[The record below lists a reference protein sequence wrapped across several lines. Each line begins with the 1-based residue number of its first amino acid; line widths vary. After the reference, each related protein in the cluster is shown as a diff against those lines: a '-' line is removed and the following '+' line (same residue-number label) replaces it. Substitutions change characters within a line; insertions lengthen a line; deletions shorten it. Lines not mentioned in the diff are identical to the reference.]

1 MKWKGLFSF
10 MRMNWIKKVAQKET
24 DELTTRWDV
33 PAGEDKEV
41 NGVIVND
48 CPPDLRDTQ
57 GRLFRTA
64 EGYRI
69 TGRLLTEDTLHGGM
83 SPVLPLLPM
92 LYGILHVV
100 FSFSDSLQI
109 INSLAFMWL
118 FRHYFEEPRIRKM
131 LLIIP
136 AVSIIT
142 NLAYITPLPMMDIF
156 SAYVRER
163 YVDIFHI
170 LALAYVA
177 KKINGYEFERRV
189 DELNA
194 QGSMLT
200 LETSADIMSAH
211 VEARRT
217 QYKNAKKDMAAGIP
231 FIQTA
236 VARGIT
242 TSKYDGYSP
251 DAGLPFGQSV
261 NDWSTHIITI
271 GETGCGKTEL
281 MKHHA
286 FGAIEAGLGVAAF
299 DGKGQFGKEL
309 WKTYKDYGFDLIEP
323 GYCDVA
329 LIDLPP
335 ETLAFTIAEV
345 REAGKTNSSEFFSSS
360 GRKWLLT
367 ASMLLHH
374 ATELEK
380 SQIAEDEGFK
390 SWEEYIANCK
400 ATGVNVEK
408 REWPKTAA
416 MLVFMSDKLNDFEFM
431 IKGKNDEAGFLD
443 WIAEHPKAK
452 QKGLLKES
460 LNYVRRLQGMN
471 AETVSNIKATVES
484 WLAPFFT
491 NEEIASTWCQQ
502 EEGVKVDGPLYGRGL
517 GVCCPPSK
525 YGDTGTLCTQL
536 IKAQLAN
543 AIKNRPS
550 DWKTNGSGMTQMI
563 MLIDEAQ
570 SVISRTVE
578 GEIIPI
584 ARSLGCTFLI
594 ATQSVDEFYSRLTK
608 DAALA
613 MLQNFL
619 SFYVY
624 RSSKETM
631 EWVANRLG
639 KTKVLKYH
647 ADTLGLNYYS
657 SAKNALASPVYDK
670 SHPMRSQFIN
680 VRRQKRSGFI
690 QSLFSGFG
698 KENVLSAEVTSAE
711 VVIENLLTEDELD
724 SHLANQYV
732 AVAQVMRGGIRRR
745 DIVSVLP
752 PTSPAELKQRMEKSR
767 VS

>member
-1 MKWKGLFSF
+1 MNINWKGLSGLFNIE
-10 MRMNWIKKVAQKET
+10 RLKEKAEKET
-24 DELTTRWDV
+24 KDLTTRWDV
-33 PAGEDKEV
+33 PAGEIIVV
-41 NGVIVND
+41 NGKEICD
-48 CPPDLRDTQ
+48 CPEDLRDTQ
-57 GRLFRTA
+57 GRLFRT
-64 EGYRI
+64 EDGYRI
-69 TGRLLTEDTLHGGM
+69 TGRLLTEDTLHGGL
-83 SPVLPLLPM
+83 SPAIVLLPLLYGV
-92 LYGILHVV
+92 LYLLSYSNIPQVIISAIFLCI
-100 FSFSDSLQI
+100 FYSFFEKKNKLLLCSIALLPIVINI
-109 INSLAFMWL
+109 IYMSPLALYLGYM
-118 FRHYFEEPRIRKM
+118 
-131 LLIIP
+131 IP
-136 AVSIIT
+136 KG
-142 NLAYITPLPMMDIF
+142 
-156 SAYVRER
+156 
-163 YVDIFHI
+163 YVDAII
-170 LALAYVA
+170 LLGLAIA
-177 KKINGYEFERRV
+177 TKNINKAEVSKRV
-189 DELNA
+189 KDLNA
-194 QGSMLT
+194 QGSLLT
-200 LETSADIMSAH
+200 LETTADIMTNH
-211 VEARRT
+211 IDARKT
-217 QYKNAKKDMAAGIP
+217 QYNNAKKDMLNGVH
-231 FIQTA
+231 FVKTA
-236 VARGIT
+236 IAKGIT
-242 TSKYDGYSP
+242 TSKFDGYSP

-309 WKTYKDYGFDLIEP
+309 WNIYKDYGFDLIEP

-335 ETLAFTIAEV
+335 EQLAYTIAEV
-345 REAGKTNSSEFFSSS
+345 RESGKTTGSDFFSSS

-380 SQIAEDEGFK
+380 MELADDNGFEKWEDLVK
-390 SWEEYIANCK
+390 SYKDLNK
-400 ATGVNVEK
+400 PLPK
-408 REWPKTAA
+408 RDFPKTAA
-416 MLVFMSDKLNDFEFM
+416 MLVFISDKLNDFDYM
-431 IKGKNDEAGFLD
+431 IKGKDDSYSFLE
-443 WIAEHPKAK
+443 WLGNHPKAK

-460 LNYVRRLQGMN
+460 INYIYRLQNMN
-471 AETVSNIKATVES
+471 VETVSNIKSTVES
-484 WLAPFFT
+484 WLSPFFT
-491 NEEIASTWCQQ
+491 NEEISATWCQQ
-502 EEGVKVDGPLYGRGL
+502 EEGVKIDGPLYGKGL

-550 DWKTNGSGMTQMI
+550 DWKTNGSGMTQML

-570 SVISRTVE
+570 SVISRAVE

-639 KTKVLKYH
+639 KTKVLKYNEQS
-647 ADTLGLNYYS
+647 LGLNYYS
-657 SAKNALASPVYDK
+657 SARNALASPVYDK
-670 SHPMRSQFIN
+670 NHPLKDSFVNIK
-680 VRRQKRSGFI
+680 RQKKSGFI
-690 QSLFSGFG
+690 RSLFSGDSQ
-698 KENVLSAEVTSAE
+698 EDTLSQEVSSGQ

-724 SHLANQYV
+724 SYLANQYV
-732 AVAQVMRGGIRRR
+732 AIAQVMRGGIRRR

-752 PTSPAELKQRMEKSR
+752 PIPKEELERRIKNKK
-767 VS
+767 

>member
-1 MKWKGLFSF
+1 MNIKWKGLSCIFNMS
-10 MRMNWIKKVAQKET
+10 RLSYQAEKET
-24 DELTTRWDV
+24 KDLTTRWDV
-33 PAGEDKEV
+33 PAGEKINI
-41 NGVIVND
+41 NGVEIND
-48 CPPDLRDTQ
+48 CPADLRDTK
-57 GRLFRTA
+57 GRLFRT
-64 EGYRI
+64 EDGYRI

-83 SPVLPLLPM
+83 SPAVGLLPLLYALIYILSYSNKAQLVLSIAFFLIFYSILEKKSKLILCFLTLIPILTNLMYLSPYAYFGYFIKKEYIDAFM
-92 LYGILHVV
+92 LIG
-100 FSFSDSLQI
+100 
-109 INSLAFMWL
+109 LAFGT
-118 FRHYFEEPRIRKM
+118 K
-131 LLIIP
+131 
-136 AVSIIT
+136 SI
-142 NLAYITPLPMMDIF
+142 NKNEL
-156 SAYVRER
+156 S
-163 YVDIFHI
+163 
-170 LALAYVA
+170 
-177 KKINGYEFERRV
+177 KRV
-189 DELNA
+189 NELNY
-194 QGSMLT
+194 QGNLLT
-200 LETSADIMSAH
+200 LETTADIMSTH
-211 VEARRT
+211 IDARKT
-217 QYKNAKKDMAAGIP
+217 QYNNAKKDMLNGVP
-231 FIQTA
+231 FVQTA
-236 VARGIT
+236 IAKGIT
-242 TSKYDGYSP
+242 TSKFDGYSP

-309 WKTYKDYGFDLIEP
+309 WKIYKDYGFDLIEP

-335 ETLAFTIAEV
+335 EELAYTIAEV
-345 REAGKTNSSEFFSSS
+345 REAGKTSGSDFFSSS

-380 SQIAEDEGFK
+380 KELSDDNGFNTWDELVSSYK
-390 SWEEYIANCK
+390 
-400 ATGVNVEK
+400 VNNKELPK
-408 REWPKTAA
+408 RDFPKTAA
-416 MLVFMSDKLNDFEFM
+416 MLVFISDKLNDFEYM
-431 IKGKNDEAGFLD
+431 ITGKDGTYSFLE
-443 WIAEHPKAK
+443 WLGNHPKAK
-452 QKGLLKES
+452 QKGLLRES
-460 LNYVRRLQGMN
+460 INYIYRLQNMN
-471 AETVSNIKATVES
+471 TETVSNIKSTVES
-484 WLAPFFT
+484 WLSPFFT
-491 NEEIASTWCQQ
+491 NEEIAATWCQQ
-502 EEGVKVDGPLYGRGL
+502 EEGVKLDGPLYGRGL

-550 DWKTNGSGMTQMI
+550 DWKTNGSGMTQML

-594 ATQSVDEFYSRLTK
+594 ATQSIDEFYSRLTK

-647 ADTLGLNYYS
+647 DNSLGLNYYS

-670 SHPMRSQFIN
+670 NHPLKNAFIGIK
-680 VRRQKRSGFI
+680 RQKRSGFI
-690 QSLFSGFG
+690 RSLFSGDV
-698 KENVLSAEVTSAE
+698 KEDTLSQEVSSAD

-724 SHLANQYV
+724 SYLANQYV

-745 DIVSVLP
+745 DIVNVLP
-752 PTSPAELKQRMEKSR
+752 PITQEELKNRIKAIN
-767 VS
+767 